1 MYLQRFTV
9 VHSLMKDYFF
19 KPPINKISL
28 NFLERPLEKAY
39 HSSYKE
45 EVHTQHT
52 RAPRV
57 QRFQPSPM
65 IFTLHATLI
74 FIYTIFLAGVATLT

>member
-1 MYLQRFTV
+1 MRCFAV

-45 EVHTQHT
+45 EVHTHT
-52 RAPRV
+52 HTHY
-57 QRFQPSPM
+57 M
-65 IFTLHATLI
+65 
-74 FIYTIFLAGVATLT
+74 FL

>member
-1 MYLQRFTV
+1 MHCLTV

-45 EVHTQHT
+45 EVHTHT
-52 RAPRV
+52 HRTCY
-57 QRFQPSPM
+57 FNLNFS
-65 IFTLHATLI
+65 HNS
-74 FIYTIFLAGVATLT
+74 Y

>member
-1 MYLQRFTV
+1 MYRYKHCFIV

-45 EVHTQHT
+45 EVHMRAQTHTQ
-52 RAPRV
+52 
-57 QRFQPSPM
+57 
-65 IFTLHATLI
+65 TLHVTLI
-74 FIYTIFLAGVATLT
+74 LISPIIPTDICQVSNVL